1 MLRKFRILPILVASA
16 LLGGTPSHS
25 NRFAYA
31 QSVSPSDNRQTDAQT
46 RIRVSSDLVV
56 LSVTV
61 KDKFGNLVP
70 DLQKREFRIFDDNV
84 EQSIDVF
91 TADAFP
97 VSLIVLVDDDLKSN
111 DATEMVRGLH
121 AIAAGISASDEARVC
136 RFDLKFYPGDAFTA
150 DLDGLLAQLTS
161 AQDASGPSTAGPVPF
176 VTGPSWHAPGVGEP
190 SPAAPTNLG
199 SAPTKALDDAIFS
212 AAQLLHDRGR
222 TRRKAILLISDGIN
236 GERFNH
242 HTYQETLQTLIRD
255 NISVYSL
262 AVGSTSA
269 RRKFSRLIN
278 YANESGGE
286 TFYVAKTSAMEKL
299 YSRITEQ
306 ARHEYTLAYVPR
318 GNDRNSTYH
327 VIRVTTTR
335 ESLHV
340 KTRLGYYTPSAPNI
354 P

>member
-1 MLRKFRILPILVASA
+1 VFRKFRILPILVASA

-306 ARHEYTLAYVPR
+306 ARHDYTLAYVPR